1 PAAET
6 IALLTGQPDSPLA
19 QAEAKYMQS
28 AARALGLRLLV
39 FNMTAEDEITPVFAA
54 LVERQA
60 GAIVVGSGLVVRAR
74 RDQILSHAARFTLP
88 TMFSTSPEAQEGALL
103 SYGADNIEIF
113 RQMGAYTGR
122 ILKGEKPADLPVM
135 QPTKFEFIIN

>member
-1 PAAET
+1 VASLNRPGGNLTGVVNLSAEIAEKRLDLLHKAVPAAET

-39 FNMTAEDEITPVFAA
+39 FNMTAEDEITPVFAT

-88 TMFSTSPEAQEGALL
+88 TMFSTSRLIQ
-103 SYGADNIEIF
+103 SN
-113 RQMGAYTGR
+113 
-122 ILKGEKPADLPVM
+122 
-135 QPTKFEFIIN
+135 